1 VTAILAEANVPA
13 YSASWTE
20 EQMTG
25 VRLEWV
31 EMGALTKVGSE
42 TRQRWW
48 KEPTTLVAL
57 GRDKKEASE
66 RTSRT
71 KDHVGGTENLAPI
84 AMGRHI
90 PQQTVEFGHSVS
102 GGAGLGAGEVAGGG
116 ENPPVDTPAIVQQIA
131 YGDLEFFAL
140 GRCSE
145 GGQVGRGTL
154 GGGGAI
160 LRRCIE
166 GRGGGWFNAKGA
178 ETLEE
183 RVDES
188 GVGDGESALCG
199 VVMDGGAKELV
210 GDRVA
215 VP

>member
-1 VTAILAEANVPA
+1 
-13 YSASWTE
+13 
-20 EQMTG
+20 
-25 VRLEWV
+25 
-31 EMGALTKVGSE
+31 
-42 TRQRWW
+42 
-48 KEPTTLVAL
+48 
-57 GRDKKEASE
+57 
-66 RTSRT
+66 
-71 KDHVGGTENLAPI
+71 
-84 AMGRHI
+84 MGRHI

-116 ENPPVDTPAIVQQIA
+116 EDPPVDTPAIVQQIA

-183 RVDES
+183 RVDVS
-188 GVGDGESALCG
+188 GVGHSESALGG

-210 GDRVA
+210 GDGVGLNVIEGRQCRDKEIEVGMIGVLDTEIVDCEDKGYGA
-215 VP
+215 GEVTEQARGGRLDKATLKQKVDEAALT